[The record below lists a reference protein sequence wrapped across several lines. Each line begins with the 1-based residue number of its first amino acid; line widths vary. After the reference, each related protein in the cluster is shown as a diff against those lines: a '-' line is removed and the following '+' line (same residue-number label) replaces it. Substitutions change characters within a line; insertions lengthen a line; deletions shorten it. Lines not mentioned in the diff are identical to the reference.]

1 MNKWKK
7 IKYKGI
13 ILYTNGIDMK
23 DENGIEID
31 NKILKKIIDREEN
44 LNDLLNDLLNDDN

>member
-1 MNKWKK
+1 MDKWKK

-13 ILYTNGIDMK
+13 ILYTNGFTMK

-31 NKILKKIIDREEN
+31 NEILEREEN
-44 LNDLLNDLLNDDN
+44 INNLLNED

>member
-1 MNKWKK
+1 MENNKWRK

-13 ILYTNGIDMK
+13 ILYTNGITMK

-31 NKILKKIIDREEN
+31 NRILKKIIEREEN
-44 LNDLLNDLLNDDN
+44 INNLLNEN